1 MASELPQAR
10 DPDAAAGVADDAV
23 DEQAAR
29 GEAPNNQAVITYYLF
44 TPRIAK

>member
-1 MASELPQAR
+1 MASEFPQAR
-10 DPDAAAGVADDAV
+10 DPDADVAVAEEGDV
-23 DEQAAR
+23 QAAR